1 MSERNRL
8 EQLLRNGSI
17 TRREFLA
24 RAAALGI
31 AGGIAPALLSE
42 AAFAE
47 APKKG
52 GRLRMGVTDANTSD
66 SLDPAPSVTIMQANI
81 THGQLMNNLVEI
93 DHGGTPIP
101 ELAESWEST
110 PDASQWTFELR
121 KGVEFHNGKTLEA
134 QDVID
139 TFNHHRGEDSK
150 SGAKGL
156 LESITDIKAD
166 GKNTV
171 VFSLSGGSA
180 DFPFI
185 TSEFHMSIF
194 PAGTKTAGQFD
205 KGIGTGP
212 YMLESYD
219 PGVRALVKRNPN
231 YWKAGRAHF
240 DEVETLGI
248 ADTPART
255 NALRT
260 GEIDLMNR
268 CERKTVHLLKQ
279 TPGIEVDQTTGTQHY
294 ALAMHTGKPPFDN
307 NDVRLALKYA
317 IDRQAMLDTILRGTG
332 VLGNDHPISR
342 ANRFHATD
350 DEIPQRLYDP
360 DRAKFHLEK
369 AGYSMLEIPLDA
381 SDSAFVGAV
390 DTGIL
395 YREHAARAGIDINVK
410 RAARGRLLERHMAQ
424 VAVHDEFLGRP
435 SDRGHDVLGRLRRWR
450 SMERNALE
458 ARALQQA
465 ADRGPCVA
473 RRGEA
478 PGGLRGDAAYCP
490 QRGGRGG
497 AGLRR
502 RPDGPHHPAQAR
514 SDRLQHPDGWPA
526 GPGALVVRLRQ
537 DEGSA
542 SPA

>member
-17 TRREFLA
+17 TRREFFA

-47 APKKG
+47 TPKQG

-93 DHGGTPIP
+93 DHEGTPIP
-101 ELAESWEST
+101 ELAGSWEST

-194 PAGTKTAGQFD
+194 PAGTKTAEQFD

-360 DRAKFHLEK
+360 DRAKFHLKK

-381 SDSAFVGAV
+381 SDAAFVGAV

-395 YREHAARAGIDINVK
+395 YREHAARAGIDIEVK
-410 RAARGRLLERHMAQ
+410 RRPEDGYWNDIWLKSPYMMSFW
-424 VAVHDEFLGRP
+424 VGRP
-435 SDRGHDVLGRLRRWR
+435 TEDMMFSVAYADGAAWNETHWKH
-450 SMERNALE
+450 ERFNKLLIE
-458 ARALQQA
+458 ARALLDEAKRREVYVEMQRIVHNEGGVVVPAFA
-465 ADRGPCVA
+465 ADLMAHTTRLKHGPI
-473 RRGEA
+473 GSNILMD
-478 PGGLRGDAAYCP
+478 GLRVPERWWFA
-490 QRGGRGG
+490 
-497 AGLRR
+497 
-502 RPDGPHHPAQAR
+502 
-514 SDRLQHPDGWPA
+514 
-526 GPGALVVRLRQ
+526 
-537 DEGSA
+537 
-542 SPA
+542 